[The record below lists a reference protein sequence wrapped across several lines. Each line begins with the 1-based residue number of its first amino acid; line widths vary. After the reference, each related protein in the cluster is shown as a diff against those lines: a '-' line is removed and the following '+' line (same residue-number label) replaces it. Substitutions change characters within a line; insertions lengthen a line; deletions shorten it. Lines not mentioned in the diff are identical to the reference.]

1 MCIVAPGITEVLVG
15 DAFTRVIALLRRKD
29 RIRRSAVAN
38 EAVRPPI
45 QRHPSTSP
53 SLVKPPIVSPMME
66 DWEGTP
72 GGTAAPTEIQAE
84 RSSGCRVHEHSDPPR

>member
-1 MCIVAPGITEVLVG
+1 MVPEQL
-15 DAFTRVIALLRRKD
+15 IALLGRKN

-38 EAVRPPI
+38 EAVRRPI

-53 SLVKPPIVSPMME
+53 SLVNPSIVSPMME

-72 GGTAAPTEIQAE
+72 GGTAAPTENQVE
-84 RSSGCRVHEHSDPPR
+84 RSSGRRVCEHSDPPR